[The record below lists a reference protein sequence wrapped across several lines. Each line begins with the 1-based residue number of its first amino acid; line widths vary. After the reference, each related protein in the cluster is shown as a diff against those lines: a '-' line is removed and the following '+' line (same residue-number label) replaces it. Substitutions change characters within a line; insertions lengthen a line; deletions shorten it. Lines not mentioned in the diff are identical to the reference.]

1 MPRKINLTKY
11 LLQTFIML
19 LFWGT
24 MIHEYGHLIALKLIG
39 AVGYITT
46 ERLAVTTTTTPLLG
60 WHSLVFSYGGGI
72 LQTLYGLETMYRQ
85 TDNETWLA
93 GLTVALQGFL
103 YMWWEPISEYSLG
116 ALVSLIITTLIIITI
131 TTRGTIQFD

>member
-1 MPRKINLTKY
+1 MPRQINFPRY
-11 LLQTFIML
+11 LIRVFPML
-19 LFWGT
+19 LLWGT

-46 ERLAVTTTTTPLLG
+46 ENLAATYTTTNLQG
-60 WHSLVFSYGGGI
+60 WHSLLFSYGGGI

-103 YMWWEPISEYSLG
+103 YMWWEPIAEYSLG